1 MLSCNFYLVLV
12 RVVSLTE
19 LTSSQEWWPISD
31 KICMRISA
39 LEKNILRILFTLRGY
54 TEQLTLKGFFYQLFT
69 QYPAG
74 ILFLEVSIG
83 IRGFLL
89 VFSLFQFS
97 LGKTL
102 LRRENVEPLL
112 DALISSLFLPS
123 KIHWAKT
130 PWREVS
136 CSIHY
141 RRALKWFLQNVLF
154 IWKYKNNRTPLSSIT
169 DNLIYNYGRKMPAL
183 TSTLRSL
190 SYKYFFITFL
200 FLFFGYIL
208 LVFPL

>member
-19 LTSSQEWWPISD
+19 LTSSQEWRPISD

-112 DALISSLFLPS
+112 DALISSFFLPKS
-123 KIHWAKT
+123 TGPRLHGGKCH
-130 PWREVS
+130 
-136 CSIHY
+136 
-141 RRALKWFLQNVLF
+141 AL
-154 IWKYKNNRTPLSSIT
+154 YIT
-169 DNLIYNYGRKMPAL
+169 GEL
-183 TSTLRSL
+183 
-190 SYKYFFITFL
+190 
-200 FLFFGYIL
+200 
-208 LVFPL
+208 